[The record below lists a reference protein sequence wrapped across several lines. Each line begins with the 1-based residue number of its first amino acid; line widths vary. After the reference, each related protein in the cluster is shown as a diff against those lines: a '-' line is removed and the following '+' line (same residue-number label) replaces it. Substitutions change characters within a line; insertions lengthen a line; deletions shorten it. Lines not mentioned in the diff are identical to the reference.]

1 MVCSHILRSRGWGLA
16 RAMGWSCHVLVGCL
30 GFPAHLPTPGRF
42 IPPALLLAPSAG
54 GVLGAPR
61 CVPLSC
67 CVPNPAWLR
76 EQQLGH
82 RREPLVHCLLLVWPR
97 TQGPANSE
105 PTKPPPPK
113 TAPGGAGVPLYPL
126 LHMDRGN
133 SWGLEVSGNTRSC
146 CGSLR
151 DSVSPLLGAGGVQL
165 TSATVMGT
173 YTGHGHPCR
182 RSKVFQQGR
191 GARVMPA
198 LPCWHMDRLLSEAG
212 VSQALGINRCAAG
225 SSGADPGARRWG
237 WRQVHWEK
245 PARGRV
251 GGNRFPQELRTNL
264 APWGGGKQPLARLPA
279 APSGGNEAEAPNP
292 SLQSV
297 LCSQGSRCR
306 SRHRDLGAMRDVLG
320 GTLWDS
326 PAWEQ
331 VLGQGV
337 GLGWGWGAV
346 FYC

>member
-1 MVCSHILRSRGWGLA
+1 MPWGGPAMSWWGVFGFPCSPTYSGSSSLPCSWPP
-16 RAMGWSCHVLVGCL
+16 VLVGYWEPLAVSHSAVVCL
-30 GFPAHLPTPGRF
+30 ILPGSENSSWVTGGSPLSIVSCWCGPELRVLPTLS
-42 IPPALLLAPSAG
+42 PPSP
-54 GVLGAPR
+54 
-61 CVPLSC
+61 
-67 CVPNPAWLR
+67 
-76 EQQLGH
+76 H
-82 RREPLVHCLLLVWPR
+82 
-97 TQGPANSE
+97 
-105 PTKPPPPK
+105 PPK

-126 LHMDRGN
+126 LHMERGN
-133 SWGLEVSGNTRSC
+133 SGGLEVSGNTRSC

-251 GGNRFPQELRTNL
+251 GGNRFPQELGTNL
-264 APWGGGKQPLARLPA
+264 APWGGGKQPLAPLPA